1 MNLHFENNKSTNP
14 REHTM
19 HVKTAML
26 ELITHLRQDIER
38 VNEPRAQALFETTAE
53 VLQGL
58 VTAYEHYE
66 LGKEVAFRH

>member
-14 REHTM
+14 HEHTM
-19 HVKTAML
+19 HVKTAMR

-58 VTAYEHYE
+58 LTAYEHYE

>member
-1 MNLHFENNKSTNP
+1 MNLHIETTNSSNP

-19 HVKTAML
+19 HVKTAMR
-26 ELITHLRQDIER
+26 ELITHLRQDVER

-53 VLQGL
+53 VLLGL

-66 LGKEVAFRH
+66 VGKETAFRH

>member
-1 MNLHFENNKSTNP
+1 MNLQNTQSSDP

-19 HVKTAML
+19 HIRSAMR
-26 ELITHLRQDIER
+26 ELITHLRQDIQR

-66 LGKEVAFRH
+66 VGEEVAFKH